1 MSKPNAPRPGES
13 YPGLYEA
20 PVSSETVFRGGL
32 LHVRR
37 DTVAL
42 PDGRPAKREYI
53 DHPGA
58 AVIVPVL
65 PDGRVLLERQY
76 RHAVGRVFIELP
88 AGKREPGED
97 PLATAKRELLEETG
111 YRAGRWEHLATVH
124 PAVTYTNEALE
135 LFLARD
141 LEHVGAQLD
150 DGEFVETFPATVG
163 EALEWIARGELT
175 DAKTLVGLLL
185 YARR

>member
-1 MSKPNAPRPGES
+1 MSERKSPQPGEAH
-13 YPGLYEA
+13 PGLYEA
-20 PVSSETVFRGGL
+20 PVSSETVFKGAL

-37 DTVAL
+37 DSVRL

-58 AVIVPVL
+58 AVVVPIL
-65 PDGRVLLERQY
+65 ADGRVLLERQY

-97 PLATAKRELLEETG
+97 ALATAKRELLEETG
-111 YRAGRWEHLATVH
+111 YRAARWEHLATVH

-141 LEHVGAQLD
+141 LAHVGAQLD
-150 DGEFVETFPATVG
+150 DGEFVETFAATVD
-163 EALEWIARGELT
+163 EALEWVARGELT